1 MKQPLDG
8 EPHLLH
14 LDEHAPEAAPPGADG
29 HAAPT
34 LEELRQ
40 HIDEAQ
46 QRLSRDA
53 DDLSAAAA
61 ADRALA
67 EAELATAREDRAQA
81 GAARARAGEELARA
95 SVALADAVR
104 QAEAL
109 ASAARAEARSLRE
122 AAAAEGT
129 ALQAELL
136 AELEE
141 DAAARYEQLDARSAA
156 LAAREAAL
164 GGAVPGLTGLPTPAA
179 LAPGSDDDDEHER
192 RPPRGRWGRGLRIA
206 ILVLAV
212 LAASQLIRAFVFTP
226 FTIAS
231 TSMVPEIDPRDRL
244 LVNRLAYRFADP
256 ERGDIVAIE
265 GSSASSDRPLVKRV
279 IGLPG
284 EVVRASRGELLV
296 DGRPVDERWL
306 APGTETSAFDPVTV
320 PEDSVF
326 VLGDNRSESS
336 DSRVFGPVPLDALVG
351 RVEFVYWPPENA
363 GDL

>member
-8 EPHLLH
+8 EPHLLG
-14 LDEHAPEAAPPGADG
+14 LDEHAPVAAPPGADAD
-29 HAAPT
+29 AAPT
-34 LEELRQ
+34 LVELRQ

-46 QRLSRDA
+46 QHLSRDA

-67 EAELATAREDRAQA
+67 EAELAAAREDRAEA
-81 GAARARAGEELARA
+81 GAARAEAREELARA

-109 ASAARAEARSLRE
+109 ASAAQAEARSLRE

-141 DAAARYEQLDARSAA
+141 DAAARFEQLDARAAA
-156 LAAREAAL
+156 LATREAAL
-164 GGAVPGLTGLPTPAA
+164 GGAVTGPSAPAA
-179 LAPGSDDDDEHER
+179 LAPGSDDEDRLER
-192 RPPRGRWGRGLRIA
+192 RPRGRWVRVLCIA
-206 ILVLAV
+206 LLVLAV

-231 TSMVPEIDPRDRL
+231 TSMAPEIDPRDRL

-256 ERGDIVAIE
+256 ERGDVVAIE

-279 IGLPG
+279 VGLPG
-284 EVVRASRGELLV
+284 EVVRATRGELLV

-306 APGTETSAFDPVTV
+306 PPGTETSSFGPVTV

-326 VLGDNRSESS
+326 LLGDNRDESS